1 MHFSMKNFP
10 EEFIKQK
17 DIKNRYK
24 AILCSTYNQTENT
37 LFSTFRV
44 PLVLKWVQLHSHKTF
59 SSFILCQGSMYTNFK
74 RIDKLEQKFLHRNNY
89 ILPADGEQP
98 QQYRT
103 TNILY
108 KYKSQLTL
116 LVKYKQ
122 ALNK

>member
-1 MHFSMKNFP
+1 MKNFP

-44 PLVLKWVQLHSHKTF
+44 PLVLKWVQLQSHKTF

-89 ILPADGEQP
+89 ILPADGE
-98 QQYRT
+98 
-103 TNILY
+103 
-108 KYKSQLTL
+108 
-116 LVKYKQ
+116 
-122 ALNK
+122 